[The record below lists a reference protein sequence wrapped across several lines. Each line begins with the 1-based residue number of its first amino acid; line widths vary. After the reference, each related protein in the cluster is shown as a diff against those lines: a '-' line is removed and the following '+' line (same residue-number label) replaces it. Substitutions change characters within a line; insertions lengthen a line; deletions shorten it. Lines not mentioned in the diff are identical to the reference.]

1 MTYLRSSVSHVLFVK
16 VGTDDVGAALSRP
29 QIGPDAADQFGLV
42 DRTAA
47 ADGVGLDVL
56 IQEFVRIQLRAVAR
70 KEEHP
75 NLRRT
80 AREPAGYRSGPVDRM
95 TIHDEK
101 NPTLHLAHQASEEAQ
116 KHVHR
121 ESFPEHHERQAPPVG
136 PG

>member
-1 MTYLRSSVSHVLFVK
+1 MTYSRSRVSHVLFVK
-16 VGTDDVGAALSRP
+16 VGTDDVGAAVRRGQMGS
-29 QIGPDAADQFGLV
+29 DAPDQFGLV
-42 DRTAA
+42 DRSAA

-101 NPTLHLAHQASEEAQ
+101 KPTLHLAHHASEEEQ
-116 KHVHR
+116 HNDPR
-121 ESFPEHHERQAPPVG
+121 ESFREQQT
-136 PG
+136 